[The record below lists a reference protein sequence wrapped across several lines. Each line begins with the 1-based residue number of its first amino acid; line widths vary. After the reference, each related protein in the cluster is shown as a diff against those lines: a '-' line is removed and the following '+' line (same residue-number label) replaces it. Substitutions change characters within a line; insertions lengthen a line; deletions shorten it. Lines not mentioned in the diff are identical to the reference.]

1 MKTLADRSELHSRS
15 LLEAVVVVM
24 LLGAIA
30 VSVGLQYTI
39 RLEEG
44 PPCPGGGGGGAGW
57 PGRHDREWSNQAR
70 R

>member
-1 MKTLADRSELHSRS
+1 
-15 LLEAVVVVM
+15 M

-44 PPCPGGGGGGAGW
+44 PPCPGGGGGGGWVAG
-57 PGRHDREWSNQAR
+57 QAR
-70 R
+70 QGVEQSSQEVARAGRF